1 MCVLTHGYLRLLT
14 WCLRQLQLPTKI
26 RSEYAFQS
34 RLNGKLPPAVQLGSF
49 RENTLEKQTSPK

>member
-14 WCLRQLQLPTKI
+14 WCLRQFPTKI
-26 RSEYAFQS
+26 RSEYVFQS

-49 RENTLEKQTSPK
+49 RENTLEKQKSPK